1 MNTMLAFFSH
11 LLGEDPR
18 RTARYQPSGRRRV
31 MMMGSALLVPVL
43 LWWVSSFLLVYQ
55 VMQETWWIAL
65 LAACTTA
72 SLIFL
77 IERSIVMSPSRH
89 WVMVGFR
96 LLLGFLVAVLGSL
109 SIDEVIFKPDI
120 DVRVAAMRVEAGKEA
135 ARQVERDYQKRVSHQ
150 EAVVQARFTDW
161 QDALDKVR
169 EEADGTGGSRVARV
183 GRITRIKQDQAHQI
197 EQDYRAEQN
206 RLMAMVHDKDVEKTK
221 AETTALSGF
230 RDNGILLR
238 VKALFSLVS
247 ENVFVAVAYILMT
260 LLLFCL
266 EFIVILFKFT
276 LPPTTDERLEQMAEA
291 LWYDKAHVTSEK
303 IRKYHNGI
311 RDLPDVRQA
320 ETFASRKMAG
330 IL

>member
-18 RTARYQPSGRRRV
+18 RTARYQPSGHRRI

-43 LWWVSSFLLVYQ
+43 LWWISTFLLVSH
-55 VMQETWWIAL
+55 VMQEPWWIAL
-65 LAACTTA
+65 LAAGTTA

-135 ARQVERDYQKRVSHQ
+135 ARQVERNYRKRVNQQ
-150 EAVVQARFTDW
+150 EALVQARFSDW
-161 QDALDKVR
+161 QNALEKVR

-183 GRITRIKQDQAHQI
+183 GRITRIKQDQANQL
-197 EQDYRAEQN
+197 EKDYRAEQH
-206 RLMAMVHDKDVEKTK
+206 RLTTLMNDMDREKAKREDIVLT
-221 AETTALSGF
+221 GF
-230 RDNGILLR
+230 RENGILLR
-238 VKALFSLVS
+238 VKALFAMVS
-247 ENVFVAVAYILMT
+247 EDFFVAAAYILVT

-276 LPPTTDERLEQMAEA
+276 LPPTTDERLEQMAEE
-291 LWYDKAHVTSEK
+291 LLYDKTCLTGEK
-303 IRKYHNGI
+303 IRKYHTGI
-311 RDLPDVRQA
+311 RDLPDVLQA
-320 ETFASRKMAG
+320 ETFTSRKMAG